1 MQAIAAKHEVHPN
14 QVGAWKRQAVD
25 GLEDVF
31 AGGRAS
37 RDSEHE
43 ATHPGPARED
53 RRVDGGAGFFSARLA
68 TLSRAARLELV
79 ERDGEL
85 SIRRQCAL
93 LGINR
98 SSVYY
103 TPREE
108 RAENLALMRRMDELS
123 LQYPFY
129 GSRQMARHLGR
140 EGVSVGR
147 RRVRRL
153 MRLMGLE
160 ALYRKPRTSDAQPGH
175 RIYPYLL
182 RDLTIERPDQVWCA
196 DITYIPVAAGFLY
209 LVAVMDWASRHVL
222 AWRLSNT
229 MDTGFCIE
237 ALEAALRAGTPEIF
251 NTDQGAQFTSTTFTE
266 RVLAAG
272 ARCSMDGRGRCLD
285 NVFIDPAVAVAE
297 VRSGVSARVGR
308 WVRGRAGDRGLDDVL
323 QRRTSALGARG
334 SHAGRGLR
342 RGAGSVNMSAAC
354 SALDVARPADGPG
367 DAARHPGRRL
377 PARREDA
384 GSGCSTAGLELT
396 SPRRQAALP
405 ASRRRYVTVLQ
416 GEGSLRRR
424 PPSCT
429 ACSASSRGSTSS
441 TTAENTLGTSPPES
455 RSVSDRRRSAARGAR
470 EIRSPDPVAVAG
482 YVTAAQCNRNAP
494 DRGANAEKQRRWRAR
509 RAAGRSLKYE
519 AVYPYELVDGF
530 RGRAGDRPG

>member
-1 MQAIAAKHEVHPN
+1 M
-14 QVGAWKRQAVD
+14 
-25 GLEDVF
+25 
-31 AGGRAS
+31 
-37 RDSEHE
+37 
-43 ATHPGPARED
+43 
-53 RRVDGGAGFFSARLA
+53 
-68 TLSRAARLELV
+68 
-79 ERDGEL
+79 

-160 ALYRKPRTSDAQPGH
+160 AVYRKPRTSAAQPGH

-182 RDLTIERPDQVWCA
+182 RELTIERPDQVWCA
-196 DITYIPVAAGFLY
+196 DITCIPVTAGFLY

-237 ALEAALRAGTPEIF
+237 ALEAALRTGTPEIF
-251 NTDQGAQFTSTTFTE
+251 NTDQGTQFTSAAFTE

-285 NVFIDPAVAVAE
+285 NVFIE
-297 VRSGVSARVGR
+297 
-308 WVRGRAGDRGLDDVL
+308 
-323 QRRTSALGARG
+323 
-334 SHAGRGLR
+334 
-342 RGAGSVNMSAAC
+342 
-354 SALDVARPADGPG
+354 
-367 DAARHPGRRL
+367 RL
-377 PARREDA
+377 
-384 GSGCSTAGLELT
+384 
-396 SPRRQAALP
+396 
-405 ASRRRYVTVLQ
+405 
-416 GEGSLRRR
+416 
-424 PPSCT
+424 
-429 ACSASSRGSTSS
+429 
-441 TTAENTLGTSPPES
+441 
-455 RSVSDRRRSAARGAR
+455 
-470 EIRSPDPVAVAG
+470 
-482 YVTAAQCNRNAP
+482 
-494 DRGANAEKQRRWRAR
+494 W
-509 RAAGRSLKYE
+509 RSLKYE
-519 AVYPYELVDGF
+519 AVYLHELADGF
-530 RGRAGDRPG
+530 EAERVIGTWMTFYSDVRPHSALGGRTPAEAYGEERAA